1 MTLEYLE
8 RTSIII
14 LSQEGRLVDYSP
26 SNMPQTVQGRM
37 GVDCNK

>member
-14 LSQEGRLVDYSP
+14 LSQEGRLGDYSP
-26 SNMPQTVQGRM
+26 SDMPQTVRGRI
-37 GVDCNK
+37 GEDCNQ